1 MSIPNED
8 RKPTDNME
16 LLKQQAAGCGPGCGC
31 HATGASGKT
40 RWMVGAIVLAAAG
53 VMVVQAMIKSDGAS
67 SQTSAPAFATLAAS
81 QTPAGESGPAT
92 KSGAAAS
99 AVETSVGTSLG
110 AISELNTVAAKT
122 DAVFIFLPGKEGTS
136 GNPPS
141 IAMKGAVRTIESKA
155 GLKCGL
161 FTLKAGSRD
170 YDQIVAQ
177 MAVPGVLALVK
188 GRGMS
193 AVSGDITESKLLQGF
208 VAASS
213 AGGCGPSAG
222 AGCCPK

>member
-1 MSIPNED
+1 MSTPNED

-40 RWMVGAIVLAAAG
+40 RWVVGAIVLAAAG
-53 VMVVQAMIKSDGAS
+53 VMVVQAMIKSDGAAT
-67 SQTSAPAFATLAAS
+67 QTTAPAFATLAAS

-99 AVETSVGTSLG
+99 AAETSVGTSLG
-110 AISELNTVAAKT
+110 AISELNAVAAT
-122 DAVFIFLPGKEGTS
+122 ADAVFIFLPGKEGTS

-141 IAMKGAVRTIESKA
+141 IAMKGAVRTIEAK

-170 YDQIVAQ
+170 YDQIAAQ
-177 MAVPGVLALVK
+177 MSVPGVLAMVK

-193 AVSGDITESKLLQGF
+193 AVSGEITETKLVQGF

>member
-1 MSIPNED
+1 MKTPNED
-8 RKPTDNME
+8 GKPTDNME

-31 HATGASGKT
+31 NVTGTPGKT
-40 RWMVGAIVLAAAG
+40 RWVIGAIVLIAAG
-53 VMVVQAMIKSDGAS
+53 ALAVHAMIKSGGAS
-67 SQTSAPAFATLAAS
+67 LQKPTPTFATLAAAP
-81 QTPAGESGPAT
+81 TPAGESGTAT
-92 KSGAAAS
+92 NSGATAPAM
-99 AVETSVGTSLG
+99 ETNVLTDIG
-110 AISELNTVAAKT
+110 ALSELNTLAAKL
-122 DAVFIFLPGKEGTS
+122 DAVFVFLPGKEGAS
-136 GNPPS
+136 GNLPS
-141 IAMKGAVRTIESKA
+141 TAMNGTVRMVESKA

-170 YDQIVAQ
+170 YDQIAKQ
-177 MAVPGVLALVK
+177 MSVPGVLAMVK

-193 AVSGDITESKLLQGF
+193 AVSGEITEAKLVQGF